1 MLGGERYWFLN
12 ALFVLS
18 VIYILWCLIISRI
31 TNKYMYIGLVLTPI
45 IFIKLSVVLGYT
57 MGGVICLSQLDTFAK
72 YFVVGL
78 LCKKFKYLNDIFS
91 NNPFVYALSFT
102 LFILQ
107 WFLTGR
113 SNFFLITLGAL
124 GAIIVIF
131 QSLKNISGKY
141 RILSWFTLM
150 GRNSLAIYLLHY
162 FFIPD
167 VSAWFK
173 TINVFNPFI
182 FHMAASLIVSIPI
195 VVSSLFVSSLI
206 NKNVYLKYLLLGH
219 K

>member
-1 MLGGERYWFLN
+1 MGSGGVAIA
-12 ALFVLS
+12 ALPT
-18 VIYILWCLIISRI
+18 VICLKVPFSD
-31 TNKYMYIGLVLTPI
+31 GL
-45 IFIKLSVVLGYT
+45 
-57 MGGVICLSQLDTFAK
+57 GGVICLSQLDTFAK

-78 LCKKFKYLNDIFS
+78 LCKKFKVLNDIFS
-91 NNPFVYALSFT
+91 NNTFVYALSFT

-124 GAIIVIF
+124 GAIIVIL
-131 QSLKNISGKY
+131 QSLKNISRKSI
-141 RILSWFTLM
+141 ILSWFTLM

-173 TINVFNPFI
+173 TINVLNPFI
-182 FHMAASLIVSIPI
+182 FHLTASLIVSIPI

-206 NKNVYLKYLLLGH
+206 NKNVYLKYLLLGQNN
-219 K
+219 